1 MTGIAN
7 PVAHPLGPP
16 VVSGS
21 LVTVDTMLNQPTR
34 VTRMIMD
41 LSLQRFIADRVFA
54 SAGGVTGGAVIY
66 DQALTNQL
74 YSARDV
80 QRIAPGEQFPIITGE
95 RVAPKVAE
103 VEKWGGKVF
112 ITDEARERNNSTALT
127 NELRKLTNTII
138 RKINAR
144 SIAELENALG
154 NFPSQTYTGHD
165 WNAYQPAGTT
175 PSALSASPF
184 ADLLTAQMLA
194 DKDELGVNYDT
205 VLLNPLNVLRLRQL
219 FSSTLIQGL
228 DDVNL
233 TIYSSNRV
241 AVGTGYIVAS
251 QQVGEMRI
259 EKPLGTET
267 WREQETERNWI
278 QSSVRPVVYVTNPFS
293 VRKITGIGVA

>member
-1 MTGIAN
+1 MGVVN
-7 PVAHPLGPP
+7 PVSHPLGPP

-21 LVTVDTMLNQPTR
+21 LVTVDVMLNQPTR

-66 DQALTNQL
+66 DQAIVNQL
-74 YSARDV
+74 YATRDV
-80 QRIAPGEQFPIITGE
+80 QKVAPGEEFPLITSE
-95 RVAPKVAE
+95 RQVPKVAE

-112 ITDEARERNNSTALT
+112 ITDEARERNNATALT
-127 NELRKLTNTII
+127 NQLRQLTNTII

-144 SIAELENALG
+144 AIATLEETLAA
-154 NFPSQTYTGHD
+154 FPSQLYTGHD
-165 WNAYQPAGTT
+165 WNAYQPAGTS
-175 PSALSASPF
+175 PSALSASPL

-194 DKDELGVNYDT
+194 DKDELGVTYDT
-205 VLLNPLNVLRLRQL
+205 VLLNPLNVLRLRQI

-228 DDVNL
+228 EDINL

-241 AVGTGYIVAS
+241 AVGTGYVVAS

-259 EKPLGTET
+259 EKPLGSET

-278 QSSVRPVVYVTNPFS
+278 QSSVRPVMYVTNPFS
-293 VRKITGIGVA
+293 VRKITGIGTT